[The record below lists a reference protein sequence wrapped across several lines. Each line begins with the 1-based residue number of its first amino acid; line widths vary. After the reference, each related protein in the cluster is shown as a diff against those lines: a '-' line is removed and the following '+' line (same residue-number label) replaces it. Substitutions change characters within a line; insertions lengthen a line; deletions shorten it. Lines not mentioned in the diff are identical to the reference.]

1 MDDTQLQNALD
12 ELLRLAARSDT
23 RLTAIEADLAEM
35 KATNV
40 TKVELAGITHA
51 VTHYGKYVEG
61 MLNAFAKTSLSHE
74 EQLDDLMPLV
84 FPLLAMLR
92 KLWGRPHGLRGTP
105 SSRIRNN
112 GVSVLQGASRPTG
125 ASAAVQGDR
134 PTIYAGAQHRKNEW
148 HWPGNPAAPI
158 LHSTVA
164 PGSVSRQMASMRAS
178 SAAVVRQYSPV
189 APFTTIFV
197 TPLPRKNSRIAPK
210 PLVSNSPSGR
220 RGIRTAA

>member
-74 EQLDDLMPLV
+74 EQLADPRQRVAALEK
-84 FPLLAMLR
+84 R
-92 KLWGRPHGLRGTP
+92 TP
-105 SSRIRNN
+105 P
-112 GVSVLQGASRPTG
+112 Q
-125 ASAAVQGDR
+125 AA
-134 PTIYAGAQHRKNEW
+134 
-148 HWPGNPAAPI
+148 
-158 LHSTVA
+158 
-164 PGSVSRQMASMRAS
+164 
-178 SAAVVRQYSPV
+178 
-189 APFTTIFV
+189 
-197 TPLPRKNSRIAPK
+197 
-210 PLVSNSPSGR
+210 
-220 RGIRTAA
+220 